1 MTTNINFYGKPFGAP
16 LLPNKMTSDGW
27 SIADA
32 RHIGGHRVVDTV
44 DDLYELYDWQLVNPS
59 ALLHNDKSSAA
70 GQKWYVK
77 GDGTY
82 MLKSY
87 DNRTSSAGWVKVEDN
102 AGHPIVPDLT
112 QIKSD
117 IEKHNKRISDTESK
131 LVTNANKPNG
141 AIVLDA
147 NGRIPSTAKTAFKK
161 INGNSILKTEADTSD
176 ITIDLSLFVI
186 PANNTLPT
194 NPADINPNKI
204 YLIQQAPPAGT
215 FPGSNNGNIYIEY
228 LYVNNAWEKIGEY
241 KADVNLSGYLK
252 KADAETAYVKRSS
265 GSPATYIL
273 DSSSD
278 LNAYD
283 SSVTNTAASVYL
295 LYNVKQDLQ
304 DSINGRS
311 ETNHTHTVTI
321 NSTTKTIGGGK
332 TIDLGTYATPD
343 SVRTTISTFTYD
355 KTTID
360 TALDNKIGE
369 ITASSLGIYTLTSA
383 EIDTMFTQIFG

>member
-59 ALLHNDKSSAA
+59 ALLNNDKSSAA

-82 MLKSY
+82 MLKNY
-87 DNRTSSAGWVKVEDN
+87 DDRTSSVGWVKVEDVN
-102 AGHPIVPDLT
+102 GNIITPLT
-112 QIKSD
+112 GETVVSALFSHTTKINN
-117 IEKHNKRISDTESK
+117 IENKLGSG
-131 LVTNANKPNG
+131 ANKANG
-141 AIVLDA
+141 PIVLDA
-147 NGRIPSTAKTAFKK
+147 NGHIPSTVNAFKTV
-161 INGNSILKTEADTSD
+161 NGQSILKVNGGASN

-204 YLIQQAPPAGT
+204 YLIQQAPSAGA
-215 FPGSNNGNIYIEY
+215 FPDENKGNIYVEY

-241 KADVNLSGYLK
+241 KANINLSGYLK
-252 KADAETAYVKRSS
+252 KTDAQSLYVQQMQD
-265 GSPATYIL
+265 SPATYIL
-273 DSSSD
+273 NSSASLTASDADSTD
-278 LNAYD
+278 K
-283 SSVTNTAASVYL
+283 AASVAL
-295 LYNVKQDLQ
+295 LYHVNSSLRRELND
-304 DSINGRS
+304 RS
-311 ETNHTHTVTI
+311 PVDHIHTVTI
-321 NSTTKTIGGGK
+321 NGVDKKISTAKVN
-332 TIDLGTYATPD
+332 LGTYVTETGFTGKVQA
-343 SVRTTISTFTYD
+343 FTYS
-355 KTTID
+355 KAEID
-360 TALDNKIGE
+360 TKIKNV
-369 ITASSLGIYTLTSA
+369 TTSSLGIATLTNT

>member
-87 DNRTSSAGWVKVEDN
+87 DNRTSSTGWVKVEDN
-102 AGHPIVPDLT
+102 AGHPIVPDLD

-147 NGRIPSTAKTAFKK
+147 DGRIPSTASTAFKTV
-161 INGNSILKTEADTSD
+161 NGQSILQTNGGASD
-176 ITIDLSLFVI
+176 IAIDLSLYI
-186 PANNTLPT
+186 MPANNTLPT
-194 NPADINPNKI
+194 TGIDTKKI
-204 YLIQQAPPAGT
+204 YLIRNATPSGT
-215 FPGSNNGNIYIEY
+215 NLYTEY
-228 LYVNNAWEKIGEY
+228 MYVNGAWEELGKYRAEISIQ
-241 KADVNLSGYLK
+241 DYLK
-252 KADAETAYVKRSS
+252 KTDAESTYVKRSYD
-265 GSPATYIL
+265 SPATYVL
-273 DSSSD
+273 NSSAGLTASD
-278 LNAYD
+278 AN
-283 SSVTNTAASVYL
+283 SVDKAASVAL
-295 LYNVKQDLQ
+295 LYHV
-304 DSINGRS
+304 DSSLRRMLNDRS
-311 ETNHTHTVTI
+311 PVDHVHTVTI
-321 NSTTKTIGGGK
+321 NGADKKISIGK
-332 TIDLGTYATPD
+332 VDLGTYVTETGFTGKVQA
-343 SVRTTISTFTYD
+343 FTYS
-355 KTTID
+355 KTEID
-360 TALDNKIGE
+360 TKIKNV
-369 ITASSLGIYTLTSA
+369 TTSSLGIATLSNT
-383 EIDTMFTQIFG
+383 EIDTMFAQIFG

>member
-59 ALLHNDKSSAA
+59 ALLNDDENSAA

-82 MLKSY
+82 MLKDY
-87 DNRTSSAGWVKVEDN
+87 NGHNSSDGWVKVEDADGN
-102 AGHPIVPDLT
+102 ILLDGSKNLNNVLNTYDYEI
-112 QIKSD
+112 
-117 IEKHNKRISDTESK
+117 NKFKTKLES
-131 LVTNANKPNG
+131 NANKPNG

-147 NGRIPSTAKTAFKK
+147 DGRIPSTVNAFKTV
-161 INGNSILKTEADTSD
+161 NGQSILKTDGDTSD

-194 NPADINPNKI
+194 NPADINPDKI
-204 YLIQQAPPAGT
+204 YLIQQAPGVGT

-252 KADAETAYVKRSS
+252 KTDAEKTYVKQSA

-273 DSSSD
+273 NSSSD
-278 LNAYD
+278 LQSTD
-283 SSVTNTAASVYL
+283 NTSTGVAASVAL
-295 LYNVKQDLQ
+295 LYHV
-304 DSINGRS
+304 DSRLRRELNGYS
-311 ETNHTHTVTI
+311 PVDHVHTVTI
-321 NSTTKTIGGGK
+321 NGVDKKISTAKV
-332 TIDLGTYATPD
+332 DLGTYVTETGFTGKVQA
-343 SVRTTISTFTYD
+343 FTYS
-355 KTTID
+355 KAEID
-360 TALDNKIGE
+360 TKIKNV
-369 ITASSLGIYTLTSA
+369 TTSSLGIATLSNT
-383 EIDTMFTQIFG
+383 EIDTMYTQIFG

>member
-82 MLKSY
+82 MLKNY
-87 DNRTSSAGWVKVEDN
+87 DNRKTSAGWVKVEDVHGN
-102 AGHPIVPDLT
+102 TLLPLSGESVASVFTSYKTRIQNV
-112 QIKSD
+112 
-117 IEKHNKRISDTESK
+117 ENKLGSG
-131 LVTNANKPNG
+131 ANKANG
-141 AIVLDA
+141 PIVLDA
-147 NGRIPSTAKTAFKK
+147 NGHIPSTVNAFKTV
-161 INGNSILKTEADTSD
+161 NGQSILKTNGGASD
-176 ITIDLSLFVI
+176 IAIDLSLYII

-194 NPADINPNKI
+194 TGIDTKKI
-204 YLIQQAPPAGT
+204 YLIRNTTPGGT
-215 FPGSNNGNIYIEY
+215 NRYTEY
-228 LYVNNAWEKIGEY
+228 MYVNGAWEILGEY
-241 KADVNLSGYLK
+241 KAEIPVQDYLK
-252 KADAETAYVKRSS
+252 KIDAQNLYVQRVD

-278 LNAYD
+278 LNADAATSTYK
-283 SSVTNTAASVYL
+283 AASVAL
-295 LYNVKQDLQ
+295 LYAT
-304 DSINGRS
+304 DSRLRRELNDRS
-311 ETNHTHTVTI
+311 PVNHIHTVTI
-321 NSTTKTIGGGK
+321 NGIDKKISTTKV
-332 TIDLGTYATPD
+332 DLGTYVTETGFTGKVQA
-343 SVRTTISTFTYD
+343 FTYSKAEID
-355 KTTID
+355 SKIKGVTT
-360 TALDNKIGE
+360 
-369 ITASSLGIYTLTSA
+369 SSLGISTLTNT

>member
-102 AGHPIVPDLT
+102 AGHPIVPDLA

-147 NGRIPSTAKTAFKK
+147 NGYIPSTANIAFRK
-161 INGNSILKTEADTSD
+161 INGKSILKANGDISD

-186 PANNTLPT
+186 PANNTLP
-194 NPADINPNKI
+194 AIGNPNKI
-204 YLIQQAPPAGT
+204 YLIQQPPSAGT
-215 FPGSNNGNIYIEY
+215 LPGTNKGNIYIEY

-241 KADVNLSGYLK
+241 KAEIDHTAYLK
-252 KADAETAYVKRSS
+252 KTEAQELYVQRMH

-273 DSSSD
+273 NSSTSLTTD
-278 LNAYD
+278 DATSID
-283 SSVTNTAASVYL
+283 KAASVAL
-295 LYNVKQDLQ
+295 LYHVKQALQ
-304 DSINGRS
+304 NSINGCS
-311 ETNHTHTVTI
+311 KTDHAHKVTI
-321 NSTTKTIGGGK
+321 NETEYTITGSTAINLGSYVTSTQFSQGVSSYTYSSETI
-332 TIDLGTYATPD
+332 
-343 SVRTTISTFTYD
+343 
-355 KTTID
+355 
-360 TALDNKIGE
+360 DNKIRNV
-369 ITASSLGIYTLTSA
+369 TTSSLGISTLTNT

>member
-59 ALLHNDKSSAA
+59 ALLNDDTNSAA

-82 MLKSY
+82 MLKDY
-87 DNRTSSAGWVKVEDN
+87 NGHNSSAGWVKVEDADGN
-102 AGHPIVPDLT
+102 ILLDG
-112 QIKSD
+112 
-117 IEKHNKRISDTESK
+117 NKNLNNVLNTYDYEINKFKTK
-131 LVTNANKPNG
+131 LETNANKPNG

-147 NGRIPSTAKTAFKK
+147 DGRIPSTVKTAFKK
-161 INGNSILKTEADTSD
+161 INGQSILKTNEDTSD

-204 YLIQQAPPAGT
+204 YLIQQAPGAGT

-252 KADAETAYVKRSS
+252 KTDAEKTYVKQSAD
-265 GSPATYIL
+265 SPATYIL
-273 DSSSD
+273 NSSANLQSTDS
-278 LNAYD
+278 D
-283 SSVTNTAASVYL
+283 STNVAASVAL
-295 LYNVKQDLQ
+295 LYHV
-304 DSINGRS
+304 DSSLRRKLNDCS
-311 ETNHTHTVTI
+311 PVDHVHTVTI
-321 NSTTKTIGGGK
+321 NGVDKKISTAKV
-332 TIDLGTYATPD
+332 DLGTYVTETGFTGKVQA
-343 SVRTTISTFTYD
+343 FTYS
-355 KTTID
+355 KAEINTKIKNVTT
-360 TALDNKIGE
+360 
-369 ITASSLGIYTLTSA
+369 SSLGIATLSNT
-383 EIDTMFTQIFG
+383 EIDTMYTQIFG

>member
-102 AGHPIVPDLT
+102 AGHPIVPDLA

-117 IEKHNKRISDTESK
+117 IEKHDKRISDTESK

-147 NGRIPSTAKTAFKK
+147 DGRIPSTASTAFRK
-161 INGNSILKTEADTSD
+161 INGKSILKANGDISD

-186 PANNTLPT
+186 PADNTLP
-194 NPADINPNKI
+194 AIGDPNKI

-215 FPGSNNGNIYIEY
+215 FPESNKGNIYIEY

-241 KADVNLSGYLK
+241 KAEIDHAAYLK
-252 KADAETAYVKRSS
+252 KTEAQNLYVQRSYD
-265 GSPATYIL
+265 SPATYIL
-273 DSSSD
+273 NSSEGLTAD
-278 LNAYD
+278 NATSTD
-283 SSVTNTAASVYL
+283 EAVSVAL
-295 LYNVKQDLQ
+295 LYHVKQALQ
-304 DSINGRS
+304 NSIDGCS
-311 ETNHTHTVTI
+311 KIDHKHKVTI
-321 NSTTKTIGGGK
+321 NKIEYTITGGT
-332 TIDLGTYATPD
+332 TIDLGSYVTPMQFNEGLSSYTY
-343 SVRTTISTFTYD
+343 SSEI
-355 KTTID
+355 I
-360 TALDNKIGE
+360 DNKIRNV
-369 ITASSLGIYTLTSA
+369 TTSSLGISTLTNT

>member
-44 DDLYELYDWQLVNPS
+44 KDLYELYDWQLVNPS

-102 AGHPIVPDLT
+102 AGHPIVPDLA

-141 AIVLDA
+141 AIVLDVD
-147 NGRIPSTAKTAFKK
+147 GRIPSTAKTAFRK
-161 INGNSILKTEADTSD
+161 INGKSILKTDEDTSD
-176 ITIDLSLFVI
+176 ITIDLSLFII
-186 PANNTLPT
+186 PANNTLPAT
-194 NPADINPNKI
+194 GNPNKI

-215 FPGSNNGNIYIEY
+215 FPESNKGNIYIEY

-241 KADVNLSGYLK
+241 KAEIDHTAYLK
-252 KADAETAYVKRSS
+252 KTEAQKLYVQRID

-273 DSSSD
+273 NSSASLTAD
-278 LNAYD
+278 DATSID
-283 SSVTNTAASVYL
+283 KAASVAL
-295 LYNVKQDLQ
+295 LYHVKQTLQ
-304 DSINGRS
+304 NSIDGCS
-311 ETNHTHTVTI
+311 KIDHKHKVTI
-321 NSTTKTIGGGK
+321 NKTEYTITGGTAINLGSYVTPTQFDQGVSSYTYSSE
-332 TIDLGTYATPD
+332 TI
-343 SVRTTISTFTYD
+343 
-355 KTTID
+355 
-360 TALDNKIGE
+360 DNKIRNV
-369 ITASSLGIYTLTSA
+369 TTSSLGISTLTNT